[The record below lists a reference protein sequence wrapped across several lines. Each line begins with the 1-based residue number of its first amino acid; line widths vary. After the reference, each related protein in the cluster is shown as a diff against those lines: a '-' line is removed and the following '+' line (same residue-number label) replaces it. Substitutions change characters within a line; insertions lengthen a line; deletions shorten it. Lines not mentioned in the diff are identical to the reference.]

1 MQKRTYLTITP
12 DNRAEAIRRAGKLPD
27 GRNTLEYDPDE
38 KLWFAREGADLSRLT
53 DWLPE
58 NTVTGNIVATD
69 NNLSPQ
75 EEFAGVLKDAGFIL
89 PRGIAIMDGKIQRVP
104 TREDTDGKTSG
115 VYRGYLDGH
124 PAGWYEDHRSADG
137 QVNWTS
143 TGNRTWDPARQ
154 IQERAMSAQRHWDR
168 ARETQAGYDRMAA
181 RLSEQYR
188 RMPEATDA
196 HPYLQRKGVPAM
208 PGLRLD
214 RYDNLVIPLQNTD
227 NHLRILQYIKPDG
240 SKLLKKDAEKSG
252 NFFVVGG
259 ELRNGQPFM
268 YAEGYA
274 TAATLHLASGLP
286 VVMTVDAGNMVTVAG
301 KLKEKYPDSTHII
314 AGDDDMTREKNKGQ
328 IKAQQTAELTGGPL
342 IMPQFT
348 DDERRRAH
356 EKSASFSDFND
367 IHAARGLDA
376 VRAQLAP
383 VLDNLCPGWQQPHQ
397 KDITMPDAQTRPL
410 QEQDPTMPLSHE
422 AAPLSVKS
430 AVPDTSATPPSPPPE
445 KPSGQDAA
453 PEPASPRET
462 SGQDTAPVPA
472 SPRETSG
479 QDAAPE
485 PASPQETPGQ
495 DAVPGHTLPSDDEL
509 MQMYLQ
515 GETRPVMPEA
525 KDTRPPEDP
534 FQSEPTPVAQN
545 RTEQATETD
554 GILLT
559 PERSPGQ
566 RHNAPETKPVTGQTD
581 RPLAEQLNPDA
592 LLMRMT
598 HAQQQDGTVLY
609 SVDDRPAFYDHGS
622 HLTMAPDASK
632 QNEAVL
638 AALLTASAHYQGRIT
653 LTGSEEFKAR
663 AISLIARYDLKVSMK
678 SATQQAMLDDARRAL
693 HARSDRIDVAP
704 ADTAPQADA
713 PDKNPQTASAPTA
726 PGTAEENLPAA
737 VPRGQYT
744 GVLTQH
750 GAAPYQHRENASTSY
765 YVTLETNK
773 GLETIWGVELEKAVK
788 EFNCRTGQMV
798 NLNYKGK
805 EQILI
810 RVKEQD
816 ASGKEVIRE
825 KQVHRNNWEMKPTRK
840 RSVKPSSAPEAGE
853 KLSAFSSDTFTT
865 IQRQLPLPKELP
877 ALPDIG
883 TYLWHRP
890 DGRASSIAGASENA
904 TPPVGQE
911 NAGQPVMT
919 VTDDTGAKVLQLFTS
934 AGNYLQGTAFY
945 KGRWQHVLATL
956 NGPDS
961 PHAITLNAVTPQGLR
976 HIGSADAVNN
986 VEGKPVNNPSLLA
999 VSLGKNSVLPARL
1012 EKPEELPPSLFRL
1025 MGFEKE
1031 WTLPQEASPK
1041 QEARA
1046 RATPA
1051 QSLRPQ

>member
-58 NTVTGNIVATD
+58 NTVTGNMVATD

-154 IQERAMSAQRHWDR
+154 IQEQAMSAQRHWDR

-445 KPSGQDAA
+445 KPSGQDA
-453 PEPASPRET
+453 
-462 SGQDTAPVPA
+462 VPC
-472 SPRETSG
+472 
-479 QDAAPE
+479 
-485 PASPQETPGQ
+485 
-495 DAVPGHTLPSDDEL
+495 HTLPSDDEL

-545 RTEQATETD
+545 RTEQAAETD

-750 GAAPYQHRENASTSY
+750 GAAPYQHRENASASY

-816 ASGKEVIRE
+816 ASGQEVIRE

-853 KLSAFSSDTFTT
+853 KLSAFSSDTFTN

-919 VTDDTGAKVLQLFTS
+919 VTDDAGAKVLQLFTS

-999 VSLGKNSVLPARL
+999 VSLGKNSVMPARL
-1012 EKPEELPPSLFRL
+1012 EKPEELPPSLFRK
-1025 MGFEKE
+1025 MGFDKE
-1031 WTLPQEASPK
+1031 WTPPQEASPK

>member
-1 MQKRTYLTITP
+1 MQARTYLTITP

-38 KLWFAREGADLSRLT
+38 KLWFAREGADLTRLT

-58 NTVTGNIVATD
+58 NTVTGNVVTTD

-208 PGLRLD
+208 PCLRLD

-259 ELRNGQPFM
+259 ELRNGRPFM

-328 IKAQQTAELTGGPL
+328 IKAQQAAELTGGPL

-348 DDERRRAH
+348 DDERQRAH

-383 VLDNLCPGWQQPHQ
+383 VLDPLCPGWQQPHQ
-397 KDITMPDAQTRPL
+397 KDITMPDEQTRHL
-410 QEQDPTMPLSHE
+410 QEQDQTTPLPHE
-422 AAPLSVKS
+422 TA
-430 AVPDTSATPPSPPPE
+430 
-445 KPSGQDAA
+445 GQNAA
-453 PEPASPRET
+453 PEP
-462 SGQDTAPVPA
+462 V
-472 SPRETSG
+472 
-479 QDAAPE
+479 
-485 PASPQETPGQ
+485 SPQETFGQ
-495 DAVPGHTLPSDDEL
+495 DAVPEPTPPSDDEL
-509 MQMYLQ
+509 KQMYLQ
-515 GETRPVMPEA
+515 GETLPVMPDA
-525 KDTRPPEDP
+525 KDTLPPE
-534 FQSEPTPVAQN
+534 EPTRPEPAPAVQS
-545 RTEQATETD
+545 RTEQAAETD

-559 PERSPGQ
+559 PERHPGQ
-566 RHNAPETKPVTGQTD
+566 NDKAPETEPVTGQRD

-609 SVDDRPAFYDHGS
+609 SVDERPAFYDHGS

-704 ADTAPQADA
+704 ADTALQADA

-750 GAAPYQHRENASTSY
+750 GAAPYQHKENASASY

-816 ASGKEVIRE
+816 ASGQEVIRE

-853 KLSAFSSDTFTT
+853 KLSAYDMAVYREIQSQAEMPFSTPIPENKD
-865 IQRQLPLPKELP
+865 LM
-877 ALPDIG
+877 
-883 TYLWHRP
+883 WHRP
-890 DGRASSIAGASENA
+890 DGRGSSVDGIPDNTHTPGQHEHAGTPVLRATKKDGSPLLTLCAGAG
-904 TPPVGQE
+904 T
-911 NAGQPVMT
+911 
-919 VTDDTGAKVLQLFTS
+919 
-934 AGNYLQGTAFY
+934 YLQGVAMY
-945 KGRWQHVLATL
+945 RDKPVNVLACMMRKTGGHAL
-956 NGPDS
+956 VIN
-961 PHAITLNAVTPQGLR
+961 AITPEGLR
-976 HIGSADAVNN
+976 YIGSADPVNV
-986 VEGKPVNNPSLLA
+986 VEGKPVNNPELMSLK
-999 VSLGKNSVLPARL
+999 LGKEDVVPARL
-1012 EKPEELPPSLFRL
+1012 EDPGKLPPAMFNMLGFDKEWKKPEETPPKAAARNV
-1025 MGFEKE
+1025 
-1031 WTLPQEASPK
+1031 PQSSM
-1041 QEARA
+1041 R
-1046 RATPA
+1046 PA
-1051 QSLRPQ
+1051 

>member
-38 KLWFAREGADLSRLT
+38 KLWFAREGADLTRLT

-58 NTVTGNIVATD
+58 NTVTGNMVTTD

-168 ARETQAGYDRMAA
+168 ARETQAGYERMAA

-214 RYDNLVIPLQNTD
+214 RYDNLIIPLQNID
-227 NHLRILQYIKPDG
+227 NKLRILQYIKPDG

-259 ELRNGQPFM
+259 ELHNGQPFI

-348 DDERRRAH
+348 DEERRQALD
-356 EKSASFSDFND
+356 KSASFSDFND

-383 VLDNLCPGWQQPHQ
+383 VLDTLCPGWQQPHQ
-397 KDITMPDAQTRPL
+397 KDITMPDAQTRPP
-410 QEQDPTMPLSHE
+410 QEQDPTTPLSHE

-462 SGQDTAPVPA
+462 SGP
-472 SPRETSG
+472 
-479 QDAAPE
+479 
-485 PASPQETPGQ
+485 
-495 DAVPGHTLPSDDEL
+495 DAVPSPTPPSDDEL

-534 FQSEPTPVAQN
+534 FQSEPTPVVQS
-545 RTEQATETD
+545 RTEQAAETD

-559 PERSPGQ
+559 PERHPGQ
-566 RHNAPETKPVTGQTD
+566 HHNAPETKTVTGQTD

-678 SATQQAMLDDARRAL
+678 TATQQAMLEDARRAL
-693 HARSDRIDVAP
+693 HARSDRIDVVP
-704 ADTAPQADA
+704 ETASPQADLPGQRPEA
-713 PDKNPQTASAPTA
+713 QTTRSSREAS
-726 PGTAEENLPAA
+726 PAA
-737 VPRGQYT
+737 RVPEDENAPPRPPKGKYT
-744 GVLTQH
+744 GVLTEH
-750 GAAPYQHRENASTSY
+750 GPAPYQHRQNASPSY
-765 YVTLETNK
+765 YVTLETPR

-810 RVKEQD
+810 HVKEQD
-816 ASGKEVIRE
+816 PSGQEVIRE

-853 KLSAFSSDTFTT
+853 KLSAYDMAVYRDIQSRAEMPFSPPIPESKD
-865 IQRQLPLPKELP
+865 LM
-877 ALPDIG
+877 
-883 TYLWHRP
+883 WHRP
-890 DGRASSIAGASENA
+890 DGRGSSVDGIPDNNPAPGQNEHAGTLVLRASKKDGSPLLTLCAGAG
-904 TPPVGQE
+904 T
-911 NAGQPVMT
+911 
-919 VTDDTGAKVLQLFTS
+919 
-934 AGNYLQGTAFY
+934 YLQGVAMY
-945 KGRWQHVLATL
+945 RDKPVNVLACMMGKTGGHAL
-956 NGPDS
+956 VIN
-961 PHAITLNAVTPQGLR
+961 AITPEGLR
-976 HIGSADAVNN
+976 YIGSADPVN
-986 VEGKPVNNPSLLA
+986 VIEGKPVNNPELMSLK
-999 VSLGKNSVLPARL
+999 LGKEDVVPARL
-1012 EKPEELPPSLFRL
+1012 EDPGKLPPAMFNMLGFDKEWKKPEETPP
-1025 MGFEKE
+1025 K
-1031 WTLPQEASPK
+1031 A
-1041 QEARA
+1041 EARNVPQSSM
-1046 RATPA
+1046 RPA
-1051 QSLRPQ
+1051 

>member
-58 NTVTGNIVATD
+58 NTVTGNMVATD

-445 KPSGQDAA
+445 KPSGQDA
-453 PEPASPRET
+453 
-462 SGQDTAPVPA
+462 
-472 SPRETSG
+472 
-479 QDAAPE
+479 
-485 PASPQETPGQ
+485 
-495 DAVPGHTLPSDDEL
+495 VPGHTLPSDDEL

-545 RTEQATETD
+545 RTEQAAETD

-853 KLSAFSSDTFTT
+853 KLSAFSSDTFTN

-1012 EKPEELPPSLFRL
+1012 EKPEELPPSLFRK
-1025 MGFEKE
+1025 MGFDKE
-1031 WTLPQEASPK
+1031 WTPPQEASPK

>member
-58 NTVTGNIVATD
+58 NTVTGNMVATD

-259 ELRNGQPFM
+259 ELRNGRPFM

-383 VLDNLCPGWQQPHQ
+383 VLDTLCPGWQQPHQ

-410 QEQDPTMPLSHE
+410 QEQDPTTPLSHE

-445 KPSGQDAA
+445 KPSGQDA
-453 PEPASPRET
+453 
-462 SGQDTAPVPA
+462 
-472 SPRETSG
+472 
-479 QDAAPE
+479 
-485 PASPQETPGQ
+485 
-495 DAVPGHTLPSDDEL
+495 VPGPTPPSDDEL

-515 GETRPVMPEA
+515 GEMRPVMPEA

-534 FQSEPTPVAQN
+534 FQSESTPVAQS
-545 RTEQATETD
+545 RTEQAAETD

-559 PERSPGQ
+559 PERPPGQ
-566 RHNAPETKPVTGQTD
+566 HHNAPGTKPVTGQTD

-663 AISLIARYDLKVSMK
+663 AISLIARYDLKVSIK

-693 HARSDRIDVAP
+693 HVRSDRIDVAP
-704 ADTAPQADA
+704 ADTAPQADT

-750 GAAPYQHRENASTSY
+750 GAAPYQHRENASASY
-765 YVTLETNK
+765 YVTLETPK

-816 ASGKEVIRE
+816 ASGQEVIRE

-853 KLSAFSSDTFTT
+853 KLSAYDMTVYRD
-865 IQRQLPLPKELP
+865 IQSRAELP
-877 ALPDIG
+877 FSPPIPESKDLM
-883 TYLWHRP
+883 WHRP
-890 DGRASSIAGASENA
+890 DGRGSSVDGIPDNNPAPGQNEHAGTPVLRASKKDGSPLLTLCAGA
-904 TPPVGQE
+904 
-911 NAGQPVMT
+911 
-919 VTDDTGAKVLQLFTS
+919 GA
-934 AGNYLQGTAFY
+934 YLQGVAMY
-945 KGRWQHVLATL
+945 RDKPVNVLACMMGKTGGHAL
-956 NGPDS
+956 VIN
-961 PHAITLNAVTPQGLR
+961 AITPEGLR
-976 HIGSADAVNN
+976 YIGSADPVNV
-986 VEGKPVNNPSLLA
+986 VEGKPVNNPELMSLK
-999 VSLGKNSVLPARL
+999 LGKEDVVPARL
-1012 EKPEELPPSLFRL
+1012 EDPGKLPPAMFNMLGFDKEWKKPEETPPKAAARNV
-1025 MGFEKE
+1025 
-1031 WTLPQEASPK
+1031 PQSSM
-1041 QEARA
+1041 R
-1046 RATPA
+1046 PA
-1051 QSLRPQ
+1051 

>member
-58 NTVTGNIVATD
+58 NTVTGNMVATD

-259 ELRNGQPFM
+259 ELRNGRPFM

-383 VLDNLCPGWQQPHQ
+383 VLDTLCPGWQQPHQ

-410 QEQDPTMPLSHE
+410 QEQDPTTPLSHE

-453 PEPASPRET
+453 PEPASP
-462 SGQDTAPVPA
+462 
-472 SPRETSG
+472 
-479 QDAAPE
+479 
-485 PASPQETPGQ
+485 QETPGQ
-495 DAVPGHTLPSDDEL
+495 DAVPGPTPPSDDEL

-515 GETRPVMPEA
+515 GEMRPVMPEA

-534 FQSEPTPVAQN
+534 FQSESTPVAQS
-545 RTEQATETD
+545 RTEQAAEPD

-559 PERSPGQ
+559 PERPPGQ
-566 RHNAPETKPVTGQTD
+566 HHNAPGTKPVTGQTD

-693 HARSDRIDVAP
+693 HVRSDRIDVAP
-704 ADTAPQADA
+704 ADTAPQADT

-750 GAAPYQHRENASTSY
+750 GAAPYQHRENASASY
-765 YVTLETNK
+765 YVTLETPK

-816 ASGKEVIRE
+816 ASGQEVIRE

-853 KLSAFSSDTFTT
+853 KLSAYDMTVYRD
-865 IQRQLPLPKELP
+865 IQSRAELP
-877 ALPDIG
+877 FSPPIPESKDLM
-883 TYLWHRP
+883 WHRP
-890 DGRASSIAGASENA
+890 DGRGSSVDGIPDNNPAPGQNEHAGTPVLRASKKDGSPLLTLCAGA
-904 TPPVGQE
+904 
-911 NAGQPVMT
+911 
-919 VTDDTGAKVLQLFTS
+919 GA
-934 AGNYLQGTAFY
+934 YLQGVAMY
-945 KGRWQHVLATL
+945 RDKPVNVLACMMGKTGGHAL
-956 NGPDS
+956 VIN
-961 PHAITLNAVTPQGLR
+961 AITPEGLR
-976 HIGSADAVNN
+976 YIGSADPVNV
-986 VEGKPVNNPSLLA
+986 VEGKPVNNPELMSLK
-999 VSLGKNSVLPARL
+999 LGKEDVVPARL
-1012 EKPEELPPSLFRL
+1012 EDPGKLPPAMFNMLGFDKEWKKPEETPPKAAARNV
-1025 MGFEKE
+1025 
-1031 WTLPQEASPK
+1031 PQSSM
-1041 QEARA
+1041 R
-1046 RATPA
+1046 PA
-1051 QSLRPQ
+1051 

>member
-27 GRNTLEYDPDE
+27 GRNTLKYDPDE

-58 NTVTGNIVATD
+58 NTVTGNMVATD

-154 IQERAMSAQRHWDR
+154 IQERAMSAQRHWER

-214 RYDNLVIPLQNTD
+214 RYDNLVIPLQN
-227 NHLRILQYIKPDG
+227 IKPDG

-259 ELRNGQPFM
+259 ELRNGRPFM

-383 VLDNLCPGWQQPHQ
+383 VLDTLCPGWQQPHQ

-410 QEQDPTMPLSHE
+410 QEQDPTTPLSHE

-453 PEPASPRET
+453 PEPASP
-462 SGQDTAPVPA
+462 Q
-472 SPRETSG
+472 ETSG

-495 DAVPGHTLPSDDEL
+495 DAVPGPTPPSDDEL

-515 GETRPVMPEA
+515 GEMRPVMPEA

-534 FQSEPTPVAQN
+534 FQSESTPVAQS
-545 RTEQATETD
+545 RTEQAAETD

-559 PERSPGQ
+559 PERPPGQ
-566 RHNAPETKPVTGQTD
+566 HHNAPGTKPVTGQTD

-693 HARSDRIDVAP
+693 HVRSDRIDVAP
-704 ADTAPQADA
+704 ADTAPQADT

-750 GAAPYQHRENASTSY
+750 GAAPYQHRENASASY
-765 YVTLETNK
+765 YVTLETPK

-816 ASGKEVIRE
+816 ASGQEVIRE

-853 KLSAFSSDTFTT
+853 KLSAYDMTVYRD
-865 IQRQLPLPKELP
+865 IQSRAELP
-877 ALPDIG
+877 FSPPIPESKDLM
-883 TYLWHRP
+883 WHRP
-890 DGRASSIAGASENA
+890 DGRGSSVDGIPDNNPAPGQNEHAGTPVLRASKKDGSPLLTLCAGA
-904 TPPVGQE
+904 
-911 NAGQPVMT
+911 
-919 VTDDTGAKVLQLFTS
+919 GA
-934 AGNYLQGTAFY
+934 YLQGVAMY
-945 KGRWQHVLATL
+945 RDKPVNVLACMMGKTGGHAL
-956 NGPDS
+956 VIN
-961 PHAITLNAVTPQGLR
+961 AITPEGLR
-976 HIGSADAVNN
+976 YIGSADPVNV
-986 VEGKPVNNPSLLA
+986 VEGKPVNNPELMSLK
-999 VSLGKNSVLPARL
+999 LGKEDVVPARL
-1012 EKPEELPPSLFRL
+1012 EDPGKLPPAMFNMLGFDKEWKKPEETPPKAAARNV
-1025 MGFEKE
+1025 
-1031 WTLPQEASPK
+1031 PQSSM
-1041 QEARA
+1041 R
-1046 RATPA
+1046 PA
-1051 QSLRPQ
+1051 

>member
-38 KLWFAREGADLSRLT
+38 KLWFAREGADLTRLT

-58 NTVTGNIVATD
+58 NTVTGNMVTTD

-168 ARETQAGYDRMAA
+168 ARETQAGYERMAA

-214 RYDNLVIPLQNTD
+214 RYDNLIIPLQNID
-227 NHLRILQYIKPDG
+227 NKLRILQYIKPDG

-259 ELRNGQPFM
+259 ELHNGQPFI

-348 DDERRRAH
+348 DEERRQALD
-356 EKSASFSDFND
+356 KSASFSDFND

-383 VLDNLCPGWQQPHQ
+383 VLDTLCPGWQQPHQ
-397 KDITMPDAQTRPL
+397 KDITMPDAQTRPP
-410 QEQDPTMPLSHE
+410 QEQDPTTPLSHE

-462 SGQDTAPVPA
+462 SGP
-472 SPRETSG
+472 
-479 QDAAPE
+479 
-485 PASPQETPGQ
+485 
-495 DAVPGHTLPSDDEL
+495 DAVPSPTPPSDDEL

-534 FQSEPTPVAQN
+534 FQSEPTPVVQS
-545 RTEQATETD
+545 RTEQAAETD

-559 PERSPGQ
+559 PERHPGQ
-566 RHNAPETKPVTGQTD
+566 HHNAPETKTVTGQTD

-678 SATQQAMLDDARRAL
+678 TATQQAMLEDARRAL
-693 HARSDRIDVAP
+693 HARSDRIDVVP
-704 ADTAPQADA
+704 ETASPQADLPGQRPEA
-713 PDKNPQTASAPTA
+713 QTTRSSREAS
-726 PGTAEENLPAA
+726 PAA
-737 VPRGQYT
+737 RVPEDENAPPRPPKGKYT
-744 GVLTQH
+744 GVLTEH
-750 GAAPYQHRENASTSY
+750 GPAPYQHRQNASPSY
-765 YVTLETNK
+765 YVTLETPR

-810 RVKEQD
+810 HVKEQD
-816 ASGKEVIRE
+816 PSGQEVIRE

-853 KLSAFSSDTFTT
+853 KLSAYDMAVYRDIQSRAEMPFSPPIPESKD
-865 IQRQLPLPKELP
+865 LM
-877 ALPDIG
+877 
-883 TYLWHRP
+883 WHRP
-890 DGRASSIAGASENA
+890 DGRGSSVDGIPDNNPAPGQNEHAGTLVLRASKKDGSPLLTLCAGAG
-904 TPPVGQE
+904 T
-911 NAGQPVMT
+911 
-919 VTDDTGAKVLQLFTS
+919 
-934 AGNYLQGTAFY
+934 YLQGVAMY
-945 KGRWQHVLATL
+945 RDKPVNVLACMMGKTGGHAL
-956 NGPDS
+956 VIN
-961 PHAITLNAVTPQGLR
+961 AITPEGLR
-976 HIGSADAVNN
+976 YIGSADPVN
-986 VEGKPVNNPSLLA
+986 VIEGKPVNNPELMSLK
-999 VSLGKNSVLPARL
+999 LGKEDVVPARL
-1012 EKPEELPPSLFRL
+1012 EDPGKLPPAMFNMLGFDKEWKKPEETPPKAAARNV
-1025 MGFEKE
+1025 
-1031 WTLPQEASPK
+1031 PQSSM
-1041 QEARA
+1041 R
-1046 RATPA
+1046 PA
-1051 QSLRPQ
+1051 

>member
-38 KLWFAREGADLSRLT
+38 KLWFAREGADLTRLT

-58 NTVTGNIVATD
+58 NTVTGNMVTTD

-214 RYDNLVIPLQNTD
+214 RYDNLIIPLQNTD
-227 NHLRILQYIKPDG
+227 NKLRILQYIKPDG

-383 VLDNLCPGWQQPHQ
+383 VLDTLCPGWQQPHQ
-397 KDITMPDAQTRPL
+397 KDITMPDAQTRPP
-410 QEQDPTMPLSHE
+410 QEQDPTTPLSHE

-445 KPSGQDAA
+445 KPSG
-453 PEPASPRET
+453 P
-462 SGQDTAPVPA
+462 
-472 SPRETSG
+472 
-479 QDAAPE
+479 DAAPE

-495 DAVPGHTLPSDDEL
+495 DAVPGPPPPSDDEL

-525 KDTRPPEDP
+525 KDTRPPEAL
-534 FQSEPTPVAQN
+534 FQSEPTPVAQS
-545 RTEQATETD
+545 RTEQAAETD

-559 PERSPGQ
+559 PERHPGQ
-566 RHNAPETKPVTGQTD
+566 HHNAPETKPVTGQTD

-713 PDKNPQTASAPTA
+713 PDKNPQTASSPTA

-750 GAAPYQHRENASTSY
+750 GAAPYQHRENASASY

-816 ASGKEVIRE
+816 ASGQEVIRE

-853 KLSAFSSDTFTT
+853 KLSAYDMAVYRDIQSRAEMPFSPPIPESKD
-865 IQRQLPLPKELP
+865 LM
-877 ALPDIG
+877 
-883 TYLWHRP
+883 WHRP
-890 DGRASSIAGASENA
+890 DGRGSSVDGIPDNNPAPGQNEHAGTPVLRASKKDGSPLLTLCAGAG
-904 TPPVGQE
+904 T
-911 NAGQPVMT
+911 
-919 VTDDTGAKVLQLFTS
+919 
-934 AGNYLQGTAFY
+934 YLQGVAMY
-945 KGRWQHVLATL
+945 RDKPVNVLACMMGKTGGHAL
-956 NGPDS
+956 VIN
-961 PHAITLNAVTPQGLR
+961 AITPEGLR
-976 HIGSADAVNN
+976 YIGSADPVN
-986 VEGKPVNNPSLLA
+986 VIEGKPVNNPELMSLK
-999 VSLGKNSVLPARL
+999 LGKEDVVPARL
-1012 EKPEELPPSLFRL
+1012 EDPGKLPPAMFNMLGFDKEWKKPEETPPKAAARNV
-1025 MGFEKE
+1025 
-1031 WTLPQEASPK
+1031 PQSSM
-1041 QEARA
+1041 R
-1046 RATPA
+1046 PA
-1051 QSLRPQ
+1051 

>member
-58 NTVTGNIVATD
+58 NTVTGNMVATD

-259 ELRNGQPFM
+259 ELRNGRPFM

-383 VLDNLCPGWQQPHQ
+383 VLDTLCPGWQQPHQ

-410 QEQDPTMPLSHE
+410 QEQDPTTPLSHE

-453 PEPASPRET
+453 PEPASPQET
-462 SGQDTAPVPA
+462 SGQDAAPEPA
-472 SPRETSG
+472 SPQETSG

-495 DAVPGHTLPSDDEL
+495 DAVPGPTPPSDDEL

-515 GETRPVMPEA
+515 GEMRPVMPEA

-534 FQSEPTPVAQN
+534 FQSESTPVAQS
-545 RTEQATETD
+545 RTEQAAETD

-559 PERSPGQ
+559 PERPPGQ
-566 RHNAPETKPVTGQTD
+566 HHNAPGTKPVTGQTD

-693 HARSDRIDVAP
+693 HVRSDRIDVAP
-704 ADTAPQADA
+704 ADTAPQADT

-750 GAAPYQHRENASTSY
+750 GAAPYQHRENASASY
-765 YVTLETNK
+765 YVTLETPK

-816 ASGKEVIRE
+816 ASGQEVIRE

-853 KLSAFSSDTFTT
+853 KLSAYDMTVYRD
-865 IQRQLPLPKELP
+865 IQSRAELP
-877 ALPDIG
+877 FSPPIPESKDLM
-883 TYLWHRP
+883 WHRP
-890 DGRASSIAGASENA
+890 DGRGSSVDGIPDNNPAPGQNEHAGTPVLRASKKDGSPLLTLCAGA
-904 TPPVGQE
+904 
-911 NAGQPVMT
+911 
-919 VTDDTGAKVLQLFTS
+919 GA
-934 AGNYLQGTAFY
+934 YLQGVAMY
-945 KGRWQHVLATL
+945 RDKPVNVLACMMGKTGGHAL
-956 NGPDS
+956 VIN
-961 PHAITLNAVTPQGLR
+961 AITPEGLR
-976 HIGSADAVNN
+976 YIGSADPVNV
-986 VEGKPVNNPSLLA
+986 VEGKPVNNPELMSLK
-999 VSLGKNSVLPARL
+999 LGKEDVVPARL
-1012 EKPEELPPSLFRL
+1012 EDPGKLPPAMFNMLGFDKEWKKPEETPPKAAARNV
-1025 MGFEKE
+1025 
-1031 WTLPQEASPK
+1031 PQSSM
-1041 QEARA
+1041 R
-1046 RATPA
+1046 PA
-1051 QSLRPQ
+1051 

>member
-58 NTVTGNIVATD
+58 NTVTGNMVATD

-168 ARETQAGYDRMAA
+168 TRETQVGYDRMAA

-274 TAATLHLASGLP
+274 TAATLHLASALP

-383 VLDNLCPGWQQPHQ
+383 VLDTLCPGWQQPHQ

-410 QEQDPTMPLSHE
+410 QEQDPTTPLSHE
-422 AAPLSVKS
+422 AAPLSVKP
-430 AVPDTSATPPSPPPE
+430 AVPETSATPPSPSPE
-445 KPSGQDAA
+445 KPSGQDA
-453 PEPASPRET
+453 EPGP
-462 SGQDTAPVPA
+462 
-472 SPRETSG
+472 
-479 QDAAPE
+479 
-485 PASPQETPGQ
+485 TP
-495 DAVPGHTLPSDDEL
+495 PSDDEL

-525 KDTRPPEDP
+525 KDTRLPEDP
-534 FQSEPTPVAQN
+534 FQSEPTPVAQS
-545 RTEQATETD
+545 RTEQAAEPD

-559 PERSPGQ
+559 PERHPGQ
-566 RHNAPETKPVTGQTD
+566 HHNAPETKPVTGQTD

-693 HARSDRIDVAP
+693 HARSDRINVAP
-704 ADTAPQADA
+704 ADTAPQAGA
-713 PDKNPQTASAPTA
+713 PDKNPQMASAPTA

-750 GAAPYQHRENASTSY
+750 GAAPYQHRENASASY

-788 EFNCRTGQMV
+788 EFNCRTGQVV

-816 ASGKEVIRE
+816 ASGQEVIRE

-853 KLSAFSSDTFTT
+853 KLSAFSSDTFTN
-865 IQRQLPLPKELP
+865 IQRQLPLPQELP

-1012 EKPEELPPSLFRL
+1012 EKPEELPPSLFRK
-1025 MGFEKE
+1025 MGFDKE
-1031 WTLPQEASPK
+1031 WTPPQEASPK

>member
-58 NTVTGNIVATD
+58 NTVTGNIAATD

-168 ARETQAGYDRMAA
+168 ARETQAGYDSMAA

-383 VLDNLCPGWQQPHQ
+383 VLDTLCPGWQQPHQ

-410 QEQDPTMPLSHE
+410 QEQDPTTPLSHE

-453 PEPASPRET
+453 PEPASP
-462 SGQDTAPVPA
+462 Q
-472 SPRETSG
+472 ETSG

-485 PASPQETPGQ
+485 
-495 DAVPGHTLPSDDEL
+495 
-509 MQMYLQ
+509 
-515 GETRPVMPEA
+515 
-525 KDTRPPEDP
+525 
-534 FQSEPTPVAQN
+534 
-545 RTEQATETD
+545 
-554 GILLT
+554 
-559 PERSPGQ
+559 
-566 RHNAPETKPVTGQTD
+566 
-581 RPLAEQLNPDA
+581 
-592 LLMRMT
+592 
-598 HAQQQDGTVLY
+598 
-609 SVDDRPAFYDHGS
+609 
-622 HLTMAPDASK
+622 
-632 QNEAVL
+632 
-638 AALLTASAHYQGRIT
+638 SA
-653 LTGSEEFKAR
+653 
-663 AISLIARYDLKVSMK
+663 
-678 SATQQAMLDDARRAL
+678 
-693 HARSDRIDVAP
+693 
-704 ADTAPQADA
+704 
-713 PDKNPQTASAPTA
+713 
-726 PGTAEENLPAA
+726 
-737 VPRGQYT
+737 
-744 GVLTQH
+744 
-750 GAAPYQHRENASTSY
+750 
-765 YVTLETNK
+765 
-773 GLETIWGVELEKAVK
+773 
-788 EFNCRTGQMV
+788 
-798 NLNYKGK
+798 
-805 EQILI
+805 
-810 RVKEQD
+810 
-816 ASGKEVIRE
+816 
-825 KQVHRNNWEMKPTRK
+825 
-840 RSVKPSSAPEAGE
+840 
-853 KLSAFSSDTFTT
+853 
-865 IQRQLPLPKELP
+865 
-877 ALPDIG
+877 
-883 TYLWHRP
+883 
-890 DGRASSIAGASENA
+890 
-904 TPPVGQE
+904 
-911 NAGQPVMT
+911 
-919 VTDDTGAKVLQLFTS
+919 
-934 AGNYLQGTAFY
+934 
-945 KGRWQHVLATL
+945 
-956 NGPDS
+956 
-961 PHAITLNAVTPQGLR
+961 
-976 HIGSADAVNN
+976 
-986 VEGKPVNNPSLLA
+986 
-999 VSLGKNSVLPARL
+999 
-1012 EKPEELPPSLFRL
+1012 
-1025 MGFEKE
+1025 
-1031 WTLPQEASPK
+1031 
-1041 QEARA
+1041 
-1046 RATPA
+1046 
-1051 QSLRPQ
+1051 